1 MPSFPVLNTSEFLFL
16 QSARSGSLLLTAA
29 NLAQIANE
37 QSITGEQL
45 SNRDQNIKYYLEH
58 TDHNDLLSLP
68 NRDFNKKI
76 DPDSVSIASSMHF
89 TVVNVNARPPVKPR
103 SFCRKHQLT
112 ILVVTMSVLFTIGIL
127 CAIVFLEGKFDMI
140 TMILQIFYFLFS
152 YSEGKK
158 AEMAALI
165 H

>member
-1 MPSFPVLNTSEFLFL
+1 MYPYLIITINYF

-29 NLAQIANE
+29 NLAQIADE
-37 QSITGEQL
+37 QSVPGERL

-58 TDHNDLLSLP
+58 TDHNDLLPLP

-89 TVVNVNARPPVKPR
+89 TVVNVNARPPAKPR

-112 ILVVTMSVLFTIGIL
+112 ILVVTMSALFMIGIL
-127 CAIVFLEGKFDMI
+127 CAIVFLERKWK
-140 TMILQIFYFLFS
+140 TVWS
-152 YSEGKK
+152 S
-158 AEMAALI
+158 
-165 H
+165 

>member
-1 MPSFPVLNTSEFLFL
+1 M

-37 QSITGEQL
+37 QSTQGERL

-68 NRDFNKKI
+68 NTEFNKKI

-112 ILVVTMSVLFTIGIL
+112 ILVVTMSILFMIGIL
-127 CAIVFLEGKFDMI
+127 CAIVFLECK
-140 TMILQIFYFLFS
+140 
-152 YSEGKK
+152 
-158 AEMAALI
+158 
-165 H
+165 